1 MQRKQ
6 LAALFICNLVPY
18 FIGNLL
24 LALLPVYAIQLGAS
38 QTIAGIYLGLAFA
51 TLAIGTLLSGWLSDR
66 FQRRKQMILG
76 AACLSFPAGLM
87 MGQVD
92 TIALLTLF
100 TMIVWFS
107 GGVSTGMVSILTGI
121 YAEPDRRG
129 RIFGIIGTTI
139 ALAQILGGLAGGR
152 IVDAWGFTALFTVG
166 ASALVIQALS
176 ALVLEDRVVVSDSNT
191 QANANVSPMS
201 RVVWLLIIASTL
213 VGIAI
218 FSTSLGRPLLMNS
231 LEFDASAISNTIAVG
246 GFVGLPMPF
255 LLGWLSDRIGRKQ
268 MLIACYL
275 VATAGATVLI
285 GAVNLWQFWL
295 SMALFTIS
303 GAAGIVG
310 SAFITDLVPQD
321 VLGVTLT
328 RYTSTA
334 WIAGTLGYSVTGFL
348 IESLGMPVT
357 FALNAA
363 LPLVGAALILAVRPA
378 AGVADEMLADE
389 PVPIA

>member
-1 MQRKQ
+1 MKRKQ
-6 LAALFICNLVPY
+6 LAALFICNLAPY
-18 FIGNLL
+18 FVGNLL
-24 LALLPVYAIQLGAS
+24 LALLPIYAIDLGAS

-76 AACLSFPAGLM
+76 AACLAFPAGLM
-87 MGQVD
+87 MGQVN

-121 YAEPDRRG
+121 YAESDRRG
-129 RIFGIIGTTI
+129 RIFGVIGTTV

-152 IVDAWGFTALFTVG
+152 IVDAWGYTALFTVG
-166 ASALVIQALS
+166 ASAMVIQALS
-176 ALVLEDRVVVSDSNT
+176 ALVLEDRVVVSDT
-191 QANANVSPMS
+191 DTPANANVSPMS

-268 MLIACYL
+268 MLIVCYL
-275 VATAGATVLI
+275 VATAGAAVLI
-285 GAVNLWQFWL
+285 NAVSLWQFWL

-303 GAAGIVG
+303 GAAGFVG
-310 SAFITDLVPQD
+310 SAFITDLVPQNT
-321 VLGVTLT
+321 LGVTLT

-334 WIAGTLGYSVTGFL
+334 WIAGTLGFSVTGLL
-348 IESLGMPVT
+348 IETLGMPAT

-363 LPLVGAALILAVRPA
+363 LPLVGAALILAIRPA
-378 AGVADEMLADE
+378 AVVADEMLADE
-389 PVPIA
+389 PVPLG